1 MGLQF
6 DYGSVERN
14 IVAAAPEIG
23 GGEQR
28 TAVQARQLAAA
39 VLEAAD
45 ELERL
50 A

>member
-1 MGLQF
+1 LGLQF
-6 DYGSVERN
+6 DDGSVERN
-14 IVAAAPEIG
+14 IAAAPEIG

-28 TAVQARQLAAA
+28 TALQARQLAAA